1 MTTQRCRYA
10 PTPSGPAHPGTLL
23 AGLLCW
29 LDARSTGAHLLLR
42 LEDVDRERC
51 TPEYADEMRA
61 ALRWLGL
68 DWDAEVLQSN
78 RRASHETALDHL
90 AHRGLL
96 YPCRCSRSDVRRA
109 GVRAAD
115 GGWRYPGT
123 CRERRLP
130 EAGWRACGDP
140 LRLRLPAGTVP
151 VADEGGLALG
161 CQPLRNLGDPVLRRR
176 DGAIAYPLAVVVD
189 DGADSITRVV
199 RGRDLAPATAIH
211 CVLQNALELP
221 TPSYRHHLLLLQE
234 TGSKLAKLHGA
245 VGWRELH
252 AHASAERVSG
262 LLAHAAGLLE
272 APEDTTPAAL
282 LAGFDWARVSGR
294 DQVMRWES
302 EALTRIGPAPPADGR
317 RGNDAD

>member
-1 MTTQRCRYA
+1 VTTERCRYA

-29 LDARSTGAHLLLR
+29 LDARSRDAHLLLR

-51 TPEYADEMRA
+51 TAEFADEMRA

-68 DWDAEVLQSN
+68 DWDTEAVQS
-78 RRASHETALDHL
+78 RRQDSHAAALDHL
-90 AHRGLL
+90 ARQGLL
-96 YPCRCSRSDVRRA
+96 YPCDCSRSDVRRA

-123 CRERRLP
+123 CRERPLP
-130 EAGWRACGDP
+130 DAGWHACGDA
-140 LRLRLPAGTVP
+140 LRLRLPEGEVP

-161 CQPLRNLGDPVLRRR
+161 EEPLRDLGDPVVRRR
-176 DGAIAYPLAVVVD
+176 DAAIAYHLAVAVD
-189 DGADSITRVV
+189 DGTDSITRVV

-211 CVLQNALELP
+211 RMLQQALDLP
-221 TPSYRHHLLLLQE
+221 TPCYRHHLLLLEE
-234 TGSKLAKLHGA
+234 TGGKLAKLHGA
-245 VGWRELH
+245 VGWRELR
-252 AHASAERVSG
+252 AHVSAERVCG

-282 LAGFDWARVSGR
+282 LAGFDWARVEPR
-294 DQVMRWES
+294 DQVMRWS
-302 EALTRIGPAPPADGR
+302 SGALSRVGPGPPADGR
-317 RGNDAD
+317 RGVDGD